1 MNSYKYIDLFAGAGG
16 LSLGFGDQNFHLQ
29 FANDFGKEEIK
40 TFKSN
45 LKKTHPETPIDN
57 IISGDIRKLSMF
69 LSRDDLDIPQLDSI
83 VNELNISLDKKE
95 SLYDFNYYEKIKN
108 FSIYRWML
116 LAQMP

>member
-16 LSLGFGDQNFHLQ
+16 LSLGFGDNDFHLQ
-29 FANDFGKEEIK
+29 FANDFGKEEVE

-45 LKKTHPETPIDN
+45 LKKTHPDTPQDN
-57 IISGDIRKLSMF
+57 IISGEIRKLSIF
-69 LSRDDLDIPQLDSI
+69 LSRDDLDVYQFDSI
-83 VNELNISLDKKE
+83 MEEININLDQKE
-95 SLYDFNYYEKIKN
+95 SLYDFNYEKIKN